1 MKWPGRRAE
10 DCEEGFTW
18 VGLDLW
24 EEAWDGNWAKVGV
37 EMTAGKEGNKISQRP
52 VSPDTGRMKF
62 KVLSIKST
70 FGLGQR

>member
-24 EEAWDGNWAKVGV
+24 EGAWDQIWEKVGV
-37 EMTAGKEGNKISQRP
+37 ETTAGKEGNQN
-52 VSPDTGRMKF
+52 
-62 KVLSIKST
+62 KSET
-70 FGLGQR
+70 SLTRYRENEI